1 MGLSKKEQKMA
12 RKSSKEQQKRMI
24 DYHYA
29 LETKGDPG
37 AQEISRE
44 AKLKLLREKSQSSN
58 NTFTRLTTPIRLC
71 AAQLTLWWLWI
82 VVSLPLDAGVRLML
96 VLASAPLL
104 WLVSGLVSYLMKRK
118 RRDGVHM
125 LPLAMDPPILLFVT
139 LMAMQFT
146 FRVGAM
152 LDQGAIGAA
161 LAEEVA
167 KPSGLDVAML
177 CAIPTVFALFVVML
191 LLVILP
197 TLASEEQMLGFNE
210 LQQYHLYIAVSCCW
224 TLLRAALALYAF
236 A

>member
-1 MGLSKKEQKMA
+1 
-12 RKSSKEQQKRMI
+12 
-24 DYHYA
+24 
-29 LETKGDPG
+29 
-37 AQEISRE
+37 
-44 AKLKLLREKSQSSN
+44 
-58 NTFTRLTTPIRLC
+58 
-71 AAQLTLWWLWI
+71 
-82 VVSLPLDAGVRLML
+82 ML

-191 LLVILP
+191 LLV
-197 TLASEEQMLGFNE
+197 
-210 LQQYHLYIAVSCCW
+210 VSSS
-224 TLLRAALALYAF
+224 RSHA
-236 A
+236 